1 MTTTETASGTD
12 LKRVITPAA
21 IISFPRL
28 FKPEPG
34 PQGGEPKYS
43 AAFIMAE
50 GSDLSGLK
58 AAIVAAGQEKWGDKF
73 AELVRGDPNFK
84 LPLRTDVAGKG
95 YPEGSTFFNATS
107 KYKPQVVDGNQQEIV
122 DMEKVYAGAIVFASV
137 TAFGYENVQRG
148 VSFALNNVQLLRDGD
163 RLDNRV
169 SASDEFDKAMTE
181 VPSDLADLL

>member
-1 MTTTETASGTD
+1 MSTDTANVD
-12 LKRVITPAA
+12 LKRVITPPA
-21 IISFPRL
+21 IVSFPRF

-43 AAFIMAE
+43 GAFIMTE
-50 GSDLSGLK
+50 GSDLTGLK
-58 AAIVAAGQEKWGDKF
+58 AAIVAAGVEKFGDRF
-73 AELVRGDPNFK
+73 ADLVRSDPNFR
-84 LPLRTDVAGKG
+84 LPLRTDAAGKG

-107 KYKPQVVDGNQQEIV
+107 KYKPQVVDGNLQEIL
-122 DMEKVYAGAIVFASV
+122 DYETVYAGAIVLASV
-137 TAFGYENVQRG
+137 TAFGYDNVQKG
-148 VSFALNNVQLLRDGD
+148 VSFALNNVQFLRDGD